1 MQQFAHLKK
10 SIYIYTRFS
19 LTKVTDTP
27 PPLSTHADI
36 NDVLLVNFVFFFF
49 FFNNYY
55 YYYYYFGSAFSNAKA
70 DVSGLNFGNIS

>member
-1 MQQFAHLKK
+1 MKK

-49 FFNNYY
+49 N

>member
-49 FFNNYY
+49 NNYY

>member
-49 FFNNYY
+49 N
-55 YYYYYFGSAFSNAKA
+55 YYYYFGSAFSNAKA

>member
-10 SIYIYTRFS
+10 SIHIYTRFS

-49 FFNNYY
+49 N

>member
-10 SIYIYTRFS
+10 SIHIYTRFS

-49 FFNNYY
+49 N
-55 YYYYYFGSAFSNAKA
+55 YYYYFGSAFSNAKA

>member
-49 FFNNYY
+49 N

>member
-1 MQQFAHLKK
+1 MQQFAHLKR
-10 SIYIYTRFS
+10 SIHIYTRFS

-49 FFNNYY
+49 FFN